1 MGVMSVSEPGIALG
15 DSPLQPHDQYSE
27 IAEISEISDMS
38 TRQDEAPPVPAEQY
52 EGDGA
57 LLADGTTGAALPADR
72 YLDREQSWVK
82 FNQRVL
88 ELAEERRDAAARTG
102 AVPRHLRL

>member
-38 TRQDEAPPVPAEQY
+38 TRQDEAPAVPADQH
-52 EGDGA
+52 EGGGA
-57 LLADGTTGAALPADR
+57 LLADGATGAALPADR
-72 YLDREQSWVK
+72 YLDREQQLGQV
-82 FNQRVL
+82 QP
-88 ELAEERRDAAARTG
+88 AG
-102 AVPRHLRL
+102 PRAG